1 MKKGNLVAFHG
12 ADKPLDLQRRPLR
25 PLRPGEILVRNLYT
39 TLCGSDLHTFC
50 GVRNETC
57 PTVLGHEIVGRVI
70 EVDAAHAGTDLRRET
85 LLPGDTVTW
94 SIFSSDPG
102 SSYARQGI
110 PQKGEGLFKYGHSL
124 LEEEDAF
131 HGGLAEYCYLRPHT
145 AVLKVPSAM
154 PLPVAATLNCA
165 IATVAGSLRLAGG
178 YLEGK
183 KVLIFGMGLLGMACA
198 AMCRDAGADWIGAAD
213 VNEKRLEESLLF
225 GADFT
230 LDMKEDRETL
240 LEKLRTGLPQKGVDV
255 VFDMSGS
262 PEAMELGLDVLGIG
276 GTAVWVGAVFRNR
289 KLAIDAEKVIRH
301 LHTIRGLHNY
311 NFDDFVYALDFM
323 KRNWEKYPFGSVVEK
338 EFPLE
343 EAQQAFEYAVKYKP
357 LRVGISL

>member
-1 MKKGNLVAFHG
+1 MKKGTLVAFHG
-12 ADKPLDLQRRPLR
+12 ADRPLELQRRPLR

-57 PTVLGHEIVGRVI
+57 PTVLGHEIVGRVV
-70 EVDAAHAGTDLRRET
+70 EVDAAHPGTDLRGET
-85 LLPGDTVTW
+85 LIPGDTVTW
-94 SIFSSDPG
+94 SIFSSDPA
-102 SSYARQGI
+102 SPYALQGI

-131 HGGLAEYCYLRPHT
+131 HGGLAEYCFLRPHT
-145 AVLKVPSAM
+145 AVLKVPSTM

-165 IATVAGSLRLAGG
+165 IATVAGSLRLAGD
-178 YLEGK
+178 LKGK

-198 AMCRDAGADWIGAAD
+198 AMSRDAGADWIGAAD

-225 GADFT
+225 GADIT
-230 LDMKEDRETL
+230 LDMKDDRETL
-240 LEKLRTGLPQKGVDV
+240 PEKLRAGLPQNGVDI

-262 PEAMELGLDVLGIG
+262 PDAMELGLDVLGIG

-289 KLAIDAEKVIRH
+289 KLAIDAEKVIRR

-311 NFDDFVYALDFM
+311 NFDDFMYALDFM

-357 LRVGISL
+357 LRVGISI